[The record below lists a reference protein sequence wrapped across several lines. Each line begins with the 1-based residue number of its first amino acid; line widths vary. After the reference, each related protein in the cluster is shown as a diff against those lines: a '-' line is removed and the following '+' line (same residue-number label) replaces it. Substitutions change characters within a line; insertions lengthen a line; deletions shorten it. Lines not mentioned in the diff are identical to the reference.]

1 MSCILRVYGDHLD
14 PDALIRAGGIEP
26 YSLWRIGERR
36 FPASDTSPR
45 NASSG
50 VRYRVS
56 DADFAELDQQIED
69 AIRYFRENLQALKR
83 ISEFNGVEE
92 AVADFGVDLKP
103 PGLASFCFP
112 PELLTLAGEA
122 GVYLMISVYPVSD
135 EDDDEQE
142 DDEA

>member
-14 PDALIRAGGIEP
+14 PDALIRAGGIEH

-36 FPASDTSPR
+36 FPDDEASRR

-56 DADFAELDQQIED
+56 DADFSELNQQIED
-69 AIRYFRENLQALKR
+69 AIRYFRENMPALKR
-83 ISEFNGVEE
+83 ISGFNGVEE

-122 GVYLMISVYPVSD
+122 SVHLMISVYPVSD